1 MEIVTENA
9 VTLAWLGDA
18 LMNTYIREHLLKKGY
33 TRVDDLQKKSTQY
46 LSAKAQSRM
55 LRQLEEEGFFLED
68 EAVILQRGKAVRIH
82 TKAKNADVREY
93 LQATA
98 LEALLGYLHLYH
110 HPDRL
115 KMLLTRLAQIGDE
128 SL

>member
-18 LMNTYIREHLLKKGY
+18 IMNTYIREHLLKKGY
-33 TRVDDLQKKSTQY
+33 TRVDDLQKKSTRY
-46 LSAKAQSRM
+46 LSAIAQSRM
-55 LRQLEEEGFFLED
+55 LRRLEEDEYFTED
-68 EAVILQRGKAVRIH
+68 ENTILKRGKAARIH

-110 HPDRL
+110 HPERL
-115 KMLLTRLAQIGDE
+115 ESLLERLAEIGDE
-128 SL
+128 FL

>member
-68 EAVILQRGKAVRIH
+68 EA
-82 TKAKNADVREY
+82 
-93 LQATA
+93 
-98 LEALLGYLHLYH
+98 
-110 HPDRL
+110 DR
-115 KMLLTRLAQIGDE
+115 K
-128 SL
+128 SVV